1 MEIIGYSER
10 GAMNA
15 LFYGIALKNDEN
27 AMKAFLNLACIENYE
42 GYHDFKLY
50 MEFSLSEFGS
60 PDLVFTAKDKNE
72 QKTVFFVEAKASCGK
87 EYNKEVQFDH
97 HNDYITEGKFDNGHA
112 SNLFFQL
119 RLKNYFYNE
128 CCPEGDKKKKD
139 ELPMQIRESRGQ
151 DRKLGEN
158 PIVLKFKDE
167 LNKDLYNDK
176 YIAIIPKQQEGKPRP
191 DNLYGFKIH
200 YVTWE
205 EINEIFEKYVG
216 KTIEFNQN
224 EGGVSQILNNRLV
237 K

>member
-1 MEIIGYSER
+1 MKIIGYSER

-27 AMKAFLNLACIENYE
+27 AMKAFLNLACIEDYE
-42 GYHDFKLY
+42 WYHDFKLY

-87 EYNKEVQFDH
+87 EYNKEVQFNH
-97 HNDYITEGKFDNGHA
+97 HKGYIDNMEYDDGHA

-119 RLKNYFYNE
+119 RLKNYFFNE
-128 CCPEGDKKKKD
+128 KCKGDEKKKE
-139 ELPMQIRESRGQ
+139 ELPLQIRESRGR
-151 DRKLGEN
+151 DRELGKN
-158 PIVLKFKDE
+158 PIVKKIKNE
-167 LNKDLYNDK
+167 LNEGLCNDK
-176 YIAIIPKQQEGKPRP
+176 YIAIIPEQNGGKPCP
-191 DNLYGFKIH
+191 EDPFGFEIH

-205 EINEIFEKYVG
+205 EINEIFEAYVRE
-216 KTIEFNQN
+216 TIAFNQN
-224 EGGVSQILNNRLV
+224 NGVSQILNSRLV

>member
-15 LFYGIALKNDEN
+15 LFYGIALRNDED
-27 AMKAFLNLACIENYE
+27 AMKAFLNLACIEDYE
-42 GYHDFKLY
+42 GYHEFKLY

-72 QKTVFFVEAKASCGK
+72 KKTVFFVEAKASCGK
-87 EYNKEVQFDH
+87 EYNKKVQCDH
-97 HNDYITEGKFDNGHA
+97 HKGYITNGEYDDGHA

-128 CCPEGDKKKKD
+128 KCPNGDKKQKQ
-139 ELPMQIRESRGQ
+139 ELPSQLRESRRR
-151 DRKLGEN
+151 DRTLGNN
-158 PIVLKFKDE
+158 PIVLKFKEE
-167 LNKDLYNDK
+167 LIEELCNDK
-176 YIAIIPKQQEGKPRP
+176 YIAIIPEQKDGKPCP
-191 DNLYGFKIH
+191 DNPFGFEIH

-205 EINEIFEKYVG
+205 EINKKFERYVG
-216 KTIEFNQN
+216 KTIDFNQN
-224 EGGVSQILNNRLV
+224 EGISQILNNFPV